1 LIGKKGINLSGH
13 TAFPVVQGGEL
24 MQKWWWKVRHAVR
37 GIMFPL
43 ICIQFI
49 RTLILPNPL
58 DVFVLF
64 ALFLV
69 YIALLI
75 GFL

>member
-1 LIGKKGINLSGH
+1 
-13 TAFPVVQGGEL
+13 